1 MRAVL
6 LFFAFFAALAAAQQQ
21 PDPDQLLKSAIDAQQ
36 RGDFPAAI
44 RDYRR
49 VLELRPDTIEA
60 SVNLG
65 AALAHVGR
73 FDEAIKMY
81 RSALPSLT
89 DKNPVL
95 MNLALAYYKKG
106 DFQNAREQFE
116 AVHKSEPK
124 DVRVAI
130 LLGDTDVRLG
140 KANAA
145 LAMLEPL
152 EAANESNMDFEYVFG
167 SALISNGRRREGISR
182 IEKVAESTHSADAF
196 LLAGTT
202 LLQLDDFEPA
212 RRDLEEALR
221 LDPKL
226 PNIYTLVGT
235 ARDKTGDANQAEP
248 AFREALK
255 FNPDDFDANLYLGA
269 ILYKRRQTEEAK
281 VYLDRA
287 LRINPSNS
295 MVRYESAML
304 QSGIGQYEAAAKE
317 LEKLVK
323 DDPDWLEPHVE
334 LATLYYRLHRPTDG
348 ARERQAV
355 ERITAGQQAK
365 GPGK

>member
-6 LFFAFFAALAAAQQQ
+6 LFFGFFAAMAAAQQQ

-36 RGDFPAAI
+36 RGDFPAAV
-44 RDYRR
+44 RDYRK

-60 SVNLG
+60 RVNLG

-106 DFQNAREQFE
+106 DFQSAREQFE
-116 AVHKSEPK
+116 AVHKSEPR

-145 LAMLEPL
+145 LTMLEPL
-152 EAANESNMDFEYVFG
+152 EPANESNMDFEYVFG
-167 SALISNGRRREGISR
+167 SARISNGRRREGISR

-212 RRDLEEALR
+212 RRDLEEALS
-221 LDPKL
+221 LDPRL

-255 FNPDDFDANLYLGA
+255 FNPDDFDANLYLGPL
-269 ILYKRRQTEEAK
+269 LYKPRQTE
-281 VYLDRA
+281 
-287 LRINPSNS
+287 
-295 MVRYESAML
+295 
-304 QSGIGQYEAAAKE
+304 Q
-317 LEKLVK
+317 
-323 DDPDWLEPHVE
+323 
-334 LATLYYRLHRPTDG
+334 
-348 ARERQAV
+348 
-355 ERITAGQQAK
+355 
-365 GPGK
+365 